1 MKRLRKDEKGIAM
14 LVALAILAILLAL
27 SAVLI
32 FNAYTMW
39 GTVRERKTVQSAE
52 VNASSLLDY
61 MSSALQ
67 NDSNGFGKY
76 VYGEI
81 KGDISNWFD
90 GKNEGW
96 PWTEPGKTPTGKQ
109 LKTTTY
115 TKTDGENTIKTE
127 IEMYWINEK
136 TRMDTYHKEKGKHCT
151 ASADS
156 YIWNYFNDNWH
167 KGNKPSIKL
176 VINIRSEVNGTVQ
189 NLSRTFD
196 LNVTR
201 QFLFPGY
208 IYDWTWLY

>member
-14 LVALAILAILLAL
+14 LVALAILAILMAL
-27 SAVLI
+27 STVLI

-52 VNASSLLDY
+52 VNASSLLEY
-61 MSSALQ
+61 MSTSLQ
-67 NDSNGFGKY
+67 NNEGGFGKY

-81 KGDISNWFD
+81 KGDINNWYD
-90 GKNEGW
+90 GRSEGW
-96 PWTEPGKTPTGKQ
+96 PWTEPGATPSGKQ
-109 LKTTTY
+109 LRTTTY

-136 TRMDTYHKEKGKHCT
+136 TRMDNFHKEKGKWCK

-167 KGNKPSIKL
+167 KGNKPSVKL
-176 VINIRSEVNGTVQ
+176 VINIRSEVNGAVQ
-189 NLSRTFD
+189 KLSRTFD

-201 QFLFPGY
+201 KAQAIGFDY
-208 IYDWTWLY
+208 IWTWLY